1 MKLTRRNLMK
11 IDISTRAKEGIL
23 EKKLLLLDEKIL
35 NLSIKFNDFSK
46 KHKIMQYL
54 IFAIYIVLI
63 SVVSAFHET
72 WGDEAQAWVI
82 ARDCTYK
89 EILFEIGHL
98 EGHPSL
104 WWLYLSL
111 FAKTGFAYEIG
122 IKLAAIILNTI
133 SAYLIIFKAPFHKI
147 FNYTIPFTYF
157 IFYQYGVI
165 SRCYSFLILGFVL
178 CGIYYKKKQKS
189 PLKMVFALL
198 LLCMSGA
205 YGLIFAFGISLIW
218 VYEILVPF
226 IKREINIGNKSELSR
241 YFSKIKREIF
251 ALTFLLIAAI
261 ITLLLIIPY
270 ENTSG
275 TYLENYNSLL
285 FRLFYTFFLLPA
297 DSLVYSSYWGEN
309 YLGAYEISAP
319 IMIMGTF
326 IWLLILSALLTRR
339 EAKGNRKLLIL
350 PYFIFSAICANLYMY
365 SHHIG
370 IFALFIL
377 FWLWVC
383 FSKETTDKAN
393 DKCNDKYDVKCNE
406 KYNKKSWL
414 IDGGGKLLYN
424 TEWVIFAF
432 MIIMPLSWSITS
444 SYEDIIHNYTD
455 SREVIN
461 FLEKYELTDS
471 TIMKPGMNYEIN
483 GENRYEIGITSLP
496 LVTAYLPKKNNTYR
510 TFWKNEPANWV
521 VRELFLDNN
530 LGEEENL
537 IKSWQNI
544 GYPDVLIGDCDLDY
558 VYNRDYQNEFEKKP
572 KYICVKK
579 VRYCL
584 IFKGYYV
591 SASDLGCT
599 KIYLKKDLADKLNLK
614 KVE

>member
-1 MKLTRRNLMK
+1 MK
-11 IDISTRAKEGIL
+11 IDISSRAKEGIL
-23 EKKLLLLDEKIL
+23 EKKLLLLDKKIQ
-35 NLSIKFNDFSK
+35 NLSSKFNDFSK
-46 KHKIMQYL
+46 KHKIIQYL
-54 IFAIYIVLI
+54 VLAIYIVLI
-63 SVVSAFHET
+63 SIVSSFHET

-98 EGHPSL
+98 EGHPAL

-111 FAKTGFAYEIG
+111 FAKTVFAYEIG
-122 IKLAAIILNTI
+122 IKLAAIILNTL

-178 CGIYYKKKQKS
+178 CGIYYNRKKKS
-189 PLKMVFALL
+189 PFKMVFALL

-226 IKREINIGNKSELSR
+226 IKKEINIGNKSELSG

-309 YLGAYEISAP
+309 YLGAYEISTP
-319 IMIMGTF
+319 IMIMGAF
-326 IWLLILSALLTRR
+326 IWLIILSVLLTRN
-339 EAKGNRKLLIL
+339 EARGYRKLLLL

-377 FWLWVC
+377 FWLWTC
-383 FSKETTDKAN
+383 FSRDPQN
-393 DKCNDKYDVKCNE
+393 IVQE
-406 KYNKKSWL
+406 KNWL
-414 IDGGGKLLYN
+414 INGDGKLLYDS
-424 TEWVIFAF
+424 EWMIFAF
-432 MIIMPLSWSITS
+432 MIIMPLSWSISS

-455 SREVIN
+455 SRDVID
-461 FLEKYELTDS
+461 FLNKYELTDS
-471 TIMKPGMNYEIN
+471 KIMKPGMYYDID
-483 GENRYEIGITSLP
+483 GEKVYEIGISSLP
-496 LVTAYLPKKNNTYR
+496 LVTAYLPKNNNTYR
-510 TFWKNEPANWV
+510 TFYKDRPTNWV

-530 LGEEENL
+530 STEEKKL
-537 IKSWQNI
+537 IESWQKA

-558 VYNRDYQNEFEKKP
+558 IYDTDYQTEYGKIPE
-572 KYICVKK
+572 YVCVKK
-579 VRYCL
+579 IRYCL
-584 IFKGYYV
+584 IFKGFYI
-591 SASDLGCT
+591 STSDLGCT
-599 KIYLKKDLADKLNLK
+599 KIYLRKQLADELDLQNIN
-614 KVE
+614 